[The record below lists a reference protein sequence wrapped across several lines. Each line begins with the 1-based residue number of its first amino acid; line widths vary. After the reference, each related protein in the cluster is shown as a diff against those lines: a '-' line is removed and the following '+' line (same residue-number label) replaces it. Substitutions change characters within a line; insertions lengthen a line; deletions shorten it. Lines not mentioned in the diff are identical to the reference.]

1 MYYKHPELPLIDMTQ
16 KIWHYYTLPKFL
28 SLLSSSSIYMCRQD
42 KFDDSFE
49 GAMTKKD
56 EAFFES
62 KAAGITKGMKGD
74 SLGCTYSNCWTKS
87 DVDEYVLWSS
97 YASLKDGVAIQS
109 TVLKLITALDSEDK
123 RLVYVSDVQY
133 IDYNTQYS
141 FQLTG
146 NIANMIAPHFSK
158 RPYFEAE
165 KELRAMYWDT
175 DGRFSNT
182 PEGLLFKVDLNE
194 LIESVYVAPQSYPQY
209 RELIEELLH
218 KYGLQKEVKRS
229 GI

>member
-1 MYYKHPELPLIDMTQ
+1 MYYQHRELPPIDITQ

-28 SLLSSSSIYMCRQD
+28 SLISSSSLYMCRQD
-42 KFDDSFE
+42 KFDNSFE
-49 GAMTKKD
+49 GVMTKKD

-62 KAAGITKGMKGD
+62 KSSGITKGMKGD

-97 YASLKDGVAIQS
+97 YSSLKDGIAIQS
-109 TVLKLITALDSEDK
+109 TVLRLITALDPSDE
-123 RLVYVSDVQY
+123 RRVYVSNVQY
-133 IDYNTQYS
+133 IDYDSDYS

-146 NIANMIAPHFSK
+146 GIANMIAPLFSK
-158 RPYFEAE
+158 RQYFEAE
-165 KELRAMYWDT
+165 KELRAMYWDM
-175 DGRFSNT
+175 DGRFHNT
-182 PEGLLFKVDLNE
+182 PEGLLFKVDLKE
-194 LIESVYVAPQSYPQY
+194 LIESVYVAPQSYPSY
-209 RELIEELLH
+209 RELIEELLL